1 MACSHHTQH
10 NVGALNHG
18 DLVRT
23 LLLPSE
29 SHLRD
34 QFLIRVKWRAA
45 QNPSLSFL
53 VRPPRLQL
61 FSIFP
66 TISILQLFQYI
77 QLFQYFQLFQHFQL
91 FPACVPIT
99 YTRTPLDGQ
108 TVDRGVKFQNCR
120 RIFPLPK
127 IKLFPSH
134 RTHTVGLIAADII
147 AKKCLRSRS
156 GHGLVRRGLRCM

>member
-1 MACSHHTQH
+1 MAFSHHTQH
-10 NVGALNHG
+10 VGALNLG
-18 DLVRT
+18 DLGGT

-108 TVDRGVKFQNCR
+108 TVDRGVKFQNSAAFSHYRKLNC
-120 RIFPLPK
+120 FP
-127 IKLFPSH
+127 
-134 RTHTVGLIAADII
+134 RTAHTQSD
-147 AKKCLRSRS
+147 
-156 GHGLVRRGLRCM
+156 

>member
-10 NVGALNHG
+10 NVGALNQG
-18 DLVRT
+18 DLGGT

-53 VRPPRLQL
+53 VRPRRLQL
-61 FSIFP
+61 FQYFQLFQCFQIFQFF
-66 TISILQLFQYI
+66 QLFQYI
-77 QLFQYFQLFQHFQL
+77 QLFQRFKL
-91 FPACVPIT
+91 FPGCVPIT

-108 TVDRGVKFQNCR
+108 TVDRGVKFQTAAAFSHYRKLNC
-120 RIFPLPK
+120 FP
-127 IKLFPSH
+127 
-134 RTHTVGLIAADII
+134 RTAHTQSD
-147 AKKCLRSRS
+147 
-156 GHGLVRRGLRCM
+156 